1 MNARRR
7 SWLAVAALAAATA
20 AVYVNTFAVPFLFD
34 DLPAIVQNPSIRQW
48 STALAPPGGFGLTVS
63 GRPLLNL
70 SFAANHA
77 WGGFEVTGYHALNLL
92 IHLTAGLVLFG
103 LARRTLRQPVLA
115 PAFGHLADPMAFA
128 LALWWTL
135 HPLQTESVTYLV
147 QRAESL
153 MGLLFLLTLYGF
165 VRATEPCH
173 PIIDRDRGDAE
184 GTRGA
189 GGGWKVAAVA
199 ACLAGVAT
207 KEVMSVAPVVVL
219 LYDRTFVAGNFRTAW
234 RSRRGFYLAL
244 AATWLPLLWFVVGTG
259 GDRGGTYRFT
269 AAAFVEQWRTQGEAL
284 LIYLKLAL
292 WPVPLAFEYAQ
303 GASSAGAL
311 AAGAVVVAAL
321 LVVTIWALCRR
332 PVAGFFGASFFLVLA
347 PTSVLPGVTQTM
359 AEHRMYLPLAAVL
372 ALACGGLFTVLG
384 RRGLLVVLGLALG
397 AGALTLRRNADYESP
412 LTLWRDTVRKEP
424 RSARA
429 HTNLGTALY
438 EAGEVKGALQHYEE
452 SLRLDPKSAGTHY
465 NYGVALDGAG
475 RADEAIAQCV
485 EAVRLQPGYGQAE
498 AMLGAMLFKADR
510 AAEAVPHL
518 QAAMTHT
525 PDLVAGHFALGRAQ
539 AQAGEFAAAL
549 ASFEKALQLQPK
561 FAEAA
566 DAAGAMLLRLQ
577 RTAEAHEKLE
587 RALQLKP
594 GLADAH
600 YHLGLLLAMTGRADE
615 ARAHFADAAR
625 LDPDQA
631 DARLNLAINLA
642 QAGRLTEA
650 LSPLQEAIRV
660 KPELAEAR
668 GVLGNVLTGLGR
680 IDDAI
685 QSYGEALRLSP
696 GDAMTHYNLG
706 NALMK
711 RERVAEARA
720 HFAEAVRLAPGF
732 EAARQMLQT
741 LDRVSGGK

>member
-1 MNARRR
+1 MNARHW
-7 SWLAVAALAAATA
+7 SWLAVAALVVAAG

-77 WGGFEVTGYHALNLL
+77 WGGLDVAGYHALNLL
-92 IHLTAGLVLFG
+92 IHVTAGLVLFG

-115 PAFGHLADPMAFA
+115 PAFGELAGPVAFA

-135 HPLQTESVTYLV
+135 HPLQTESVTYIV

-153 MGLLFLLTLYGF
+153 MGLLFLLTLYCF
-165 VRATEPCH
+165 VRATEQCH
-173 PIIDRDRGDAE
+173 PIIDKDRGDAE
-184 GTRGA
+184 RTRGA
-189 GGGWKVAAVA
+189 SGRWKVAAVV
-199 ACLAGVAT
+199 ACLAGMAT
-207 KEVMSVAPVVVL
+207 KEVMAVAPVIVL
-219 LYDRTFVAGNFRTAW
+219 LYDRTFVAGNFRAAW
-234 RSRRGFYLAL
+234 RSRRRFYLAL
-244 AATWLPLLWFVVGTG
+244 AATWLPLLWLVVGTG

-269 AAAFVEQWRTQGEAL
+269 AAAFAEQWRTQGEAL

-321 LVVTIWALCRR
+321 LVVTIWTLCRR

-372 ALACGGLFTVLG
+372 GLATGGLVAAIG
-384 RRGLLVVLGLALG
+384 RRGLVVVLALALG
-397 AGALTLRRNADYESP
+397 AGVLALRRNADYESA

-475 RADEAIAQCV
+475 RTEEAIVQCA
-485 EAVRLQPGYGQAE
+485 EAVRLQAGYGQAE
-498 AMLGAMLFKADR
+498 AMLGAMLFKANR
-510 AAEAVPHL
+510 AAEAVPHFK
-518 QAAMTHT
+518 AAMIYT
-525 PDLVAGHFALGRAQ
+525 PDLPEGHFTLGRAL
-539 AQAGEFAAAL
+539 AQAGDLSGAL
-549 ASFEKALQLQPK
+549 ASFERALQLRSK
-561 FAEAA
+561 WAEAA
-566 DAAGAMLLRLQ
+566 DAAGEMLLRLE
-577 RTAEAHEKLE
+577 RTAEAQAHLE
-587 RALQLKP
+587 RALQLEP
-594 GLADAH
+594 GLAAGH
-600 YHLGLLLAMTGRADE
+600 YHFGLLLTMTGRPEE
-615 ARAHFADAAR
+615 ARAHFAEAAR

-650 LSPLQEAIRV
+650 LSQVQEAIRLR
-660 KPELAEAR
+660 PDLAEAH

-685 QSYGEALRLSP
+685 ISYGEALRLRP
-696 GDAMTHYNLG
+696 DDAMTHYNLG
-706 NALMK
+706 SALAK
-711 RERVAEARA
+711 RERAVEARA

-732 EAARQMLQT
+732 EVARQKLKDLEQAP
-741 LDRVSGGK
+741 GGR